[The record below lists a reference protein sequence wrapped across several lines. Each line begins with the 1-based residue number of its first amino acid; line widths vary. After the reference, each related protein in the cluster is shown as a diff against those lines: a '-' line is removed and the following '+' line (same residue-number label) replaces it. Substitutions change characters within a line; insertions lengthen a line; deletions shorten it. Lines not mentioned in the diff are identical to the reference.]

1 MKFDQ
6 RRLILNS
13 FITSNF
19 SYCPVV
25 WMFHTRKLNET
36 INHIL
41 EKALRIVYKDFD
53 SSFQELLI
61 EGNSLN
67 IYDRNLQKLMTEIFK
82 GKNGLIT

>member
-13 FITSNF
+13 FITSHF

-25 WMFHTRKLNET
+25 WMFHTRKLNKT

-41 EKALRIVYKDFD
+41 EKALRIVYKNFD

>member
-13 FITSNF
+13 FITSHF